1 MQLLQLSCREL
12 GAAQNTI
19 ISFSQ
24 KSNRQRV
31 IDLLLDLRERFNLDQ
46 DNMINVSIKR
56 IEIAGHIGA
65 NEENTIRILSDLRK
79 KRLIQTKGRK
89 IGILELSRYGE
100 AYS

>member
-1 MQLLQLSCREL
+1 L

-31 IDLLLDLRERFNLDQ
+31 IDLLLDLRGRFNLDQ

>member
-1 MQLLQLSCREL
+1 
-12 GAAQNTI
+12 
-19 ISFSQ
+19 
-24 KSNRQRV
+24 
-31 IDLLLDLRERFNLDQ
+31 
-46 DNMINVSIKR
+46 MINVSIKR